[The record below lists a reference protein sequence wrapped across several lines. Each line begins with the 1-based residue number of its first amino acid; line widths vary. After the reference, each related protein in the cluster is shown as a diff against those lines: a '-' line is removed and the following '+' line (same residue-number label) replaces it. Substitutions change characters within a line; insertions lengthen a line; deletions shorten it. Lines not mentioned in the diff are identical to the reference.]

1 MCIPVYVLQR
11 RVEKLMALY
20 DKKTDRINK
29 TRARVTRARR
39 GASKDAVSGS
49 PDALPSSAAAG
60 AGFAIHS
67 ALDDVHCE
75 DVDSDG
81 EERSY
86 DRRFDGAQVADQ
98 VAECEDEIDRM
109 KQRHDTEVEALRAQV
124 RCLFISLFVCLLA
137 TAGVCVCVVFL

>member
-1 MCIPVYVLQR
+1 
-11 RVEKLMALY
+11 VEKLMALY

-39 GASKDAVSGS
+39 GASVDATPAPGS
-49 PDALPSSAAAG
+49 PGALGSSTAAG

-81 EERSY
+81 EGSAQ
-86 DRRFDGAQVADQ
+86 RFDGAQVADQ
-98 VAECEDEIDRM
+98 VAECEDEIDRL
-109 KQRHDTEVEALRAQV
+109 KQRHDKEVAALRAQV
-124 RCLFISLFVCLLA
+124 CSFR
-137 TAGVCVCVVFL
+137 